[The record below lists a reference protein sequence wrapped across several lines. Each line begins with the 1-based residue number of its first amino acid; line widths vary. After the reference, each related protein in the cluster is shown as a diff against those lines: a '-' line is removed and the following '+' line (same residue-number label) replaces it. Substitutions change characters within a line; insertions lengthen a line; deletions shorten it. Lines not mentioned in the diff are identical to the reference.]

1 MLALRT
7 GEEEHDGVALLCPI
21 MGEEREKPLLEAINR
36 GIDQPFQELGDR
48 IRRERVNGCG
58 RPSSQED

>member
-7 GEEEHDGVALLCPI
+7 GEEEYDGVALLCPI

-36 GIDQPFQELGDR
+36 RLDQPFQELGDR
-48 IRRERVNGCG
+48 IRRER
-58 RPSSQED
+58 

>member
-7 GEEEHDGVALLCPI
+7 GEEEHDGVALLYPI
-21 MGEEREKPLLEAINR
+21 MSEEREKPLLEAINR

-48 IRRERVNGCG
+48 IRRER
-58 RPSSQED
+58 